1 MRADQLLVHRGLA
14 STRAQAQRLI
24 SSGVQWLKLSHH
36 HTAQGATSTA
46 EIGASSSAASATQSS
61 TLYWQRIAK
70 NGDILPDDAQIELL
84 NDAEARYVSRGGLKL
99 EGALQ
104 QLGLSVKGSTCLDVG
119 QSTGGFTDCL
129 LQLGAARVV
138 GVDVG
143 FGQLHDKLRSDERV
157 LCFERVNAREPGA
170 IATEIAKLLAG
181 EDEEAGDE
189 FDSEFDDDNDDQYN
203 DDRTEFTPKNI
214 ATQSTNTPASMQ
226 NAEINYDIFEA
237 EFVAEFDFIVGDLSF
252 ISQTLVLPAIAP
264 LLKPNGCLV
273 MLVKP
278 QFELNFGQVGKGG
291 IVREAALYEQVEKRV
306 REAYAEEGLTVHAWL
321 ESPIQGGD
329 GNREFF
335 IHATKTEVSAKIKAE
350 ERAEVHVE
358 APAGTVVKAK
368 TKAKT
373 KTKKTT

>member
-24 SSGVQWLKLSHH
+24 ASGVQWLKLDHH
-36 HTAQGATSTA
+36 HTAQGAKTGA
-46 EIGASSSAASATQSS
+46 EIGASTGGTSSS
-61 TLYWQRIAK
+61 LYWQRVLK
-70 NGDILPDDAQIELL
+70 NGDVLPIDAQIELL
-84 NDAEARYVSRGGLKL
+84 DVAEARYVSRGGLKL

-104 QLGLSVKGSTCLDVG
+104 TLGLSVAGSTCLDVG

-170 IATEIAKLLAG
+170 IATEIAKLLASE
-181 EDEEAGDE
+181 EDMDAEMADDSAFDEDDEAAE
-189 FDSEFDDDNDDQYN
+189 AASRASFNPN
-203 DDRTEFTPKNI
+203 LI
-214 ATQSTNTPASMQ
+214 AKESTNTPD
-226 NAEINYDIFEA
+226 NGLFEPDFA
-237 EFVAEFDFIVGDLSF
+237 AKFDVIVGDLSF

-264 LLKPNGCLV
+264 LLKPAGSLV

-291 IVREAALYEQVEKRV
+291 IVREAALYAQVEKRL
-306 REAYAEEGLTVHAWL
+306 REAYADLGLTIHAWL

-335 IHATKTEVSAKIKAE
+335 VHASK
-350 ERAEVHVE
+350 
-358 APAGTVVKAK
+358 PA
-368 TKAKT
+368 
-373 KTKKTT
+373 